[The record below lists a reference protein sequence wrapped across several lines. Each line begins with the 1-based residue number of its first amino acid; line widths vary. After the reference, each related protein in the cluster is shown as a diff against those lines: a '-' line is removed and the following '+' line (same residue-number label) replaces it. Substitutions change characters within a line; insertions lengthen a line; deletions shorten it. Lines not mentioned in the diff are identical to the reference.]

1 MLLQSDEEV
10 GSRLSNKATINY
22 ICEKAKDSIAFFNL
36 EGHNNGD
43 ACLGRKGIITFE
55 FTVVGQEAHSSA
67 CAVRGANAILD
78 AAYKIIEL
86 EKIKDDDGLTCNCGV
101 ISGGTVKNTVPGK
114 CVFTADVRYVTQEQY
129 DWICEY
135 IKNLANTVHVAG
147 CKCTVEIFGGRPAM
161 VRAEKNIRLFER
173 MNEIYEKNG
182 MSTLKERNRNGGSDA
197 AEVTQAG
204 IPCVE
209 CMGVKG
215 GGMHCREE
223 FAFISSLGEA
233 AERLA
238 RVVLDI

>member
-1 MLLQSDEEV
+1 M
-10 GSRLSNKATINY
+10 
-22 ICEKAKDSIAFFNL
+22 
-36 EGHNNGD
+36 
-43 ACLGRKGIITFE
+43 
-55 FTVVGQEAHSSA
+55 
-67 CAVRGANAILD
+67 RGANAILD

-114 CVFTADVRYVTQEQY
+114 CVFTADVRYATQEQY

-238 RVVLDI
+238 